1 MKSFAIRNCRK
12 PSLFLNP
19 SVNFISIHMKIKSIE
34 IYGYQLTYAHGEYVM
49 SGGRAATHQES
60 TLVRIVTDAGIEGWG
75 ETATLSGTYL
85 PTFYGST
92 RAALCELAPAL
103 IGLDACNINAINR
116 VMHGILL
123 GQLNAKSAIDIAC
136 WDIFGKKT
144 DLPIAALLGGVQ
156 QEKFPLYE
164 AVPLATPQQMA
175 DYVSTRGK
183 AGIRRFQLKVGNNPY
198 DDARR
203 TQAVMEAADSDMFV
217 IADSNG
223 GWNLQAAVIAVRLM
237 RDLDIYIE
245 QPCRETADCAIVRS
259 MTALPMVMDES
270 IVTADDLYRAKYE
283 VKAGSINLKLG
294 RVGGI
299 SAAVAMRNQAQNMGM
314 TFCIEDMWG
323 GDIISAA
330 VAHVAASALP
340 ENLLHA
346 SFFNDWTNEHVAGYQ
361 PRSNNGMG
369 CAPSAAG
376 LGIEVDRTLLGAPL
390 AIFS

>member
-1 MKSFAIRNCRK
+1 
-12 PSLFLNP
+12 
-19 SVNFISIHMKIKSIE
+19 MKIQAIE
-34 IYGYQLTYAHGEYVM
+34 IYGYQLSYAHGEYVM

-60 TLVRIVTDAGIEGWG
+60 TLVRIMTDEGIEGWG
-75 ETATLSGTYL
+75 ETATLGGTYL

-92 RAALCELAPAL
+92 RAALQALAPAL
-103 IGLDACNINAINR
+103 MGLDPCNTTHINR

-136 WDIFGKKT
+136 WDIFGQKT
-144 DLPIAALLGGVQ
+144 GLPIAALIGGVQ
-156 QEKFPLYE
+156 QAQFPLYE
-164 AVPLATPQQMA
+164 AVPLATPEQMA
-175 DYVSTRGK
+175 DYVMTRGK
-183 AGIRRFQLKVGNNPY
+183 AGIRRFQLKVGNDPY

-203 TQAVMEAADSDMFV
+203 SRAVMEAAEEDMFV

-223 GWNLQAAVIAVRLM
+223 GWNLQAAIIAVRLM

-299 SAAVAMRNQAQNMGM
+299 TAAVAMRNQAQSIGM

-323 GDIISAA
+323 GDIVSAA

-340 ENLLHA
+340 EHLLHA
-346 SFFNDWTNEHVAGYQ
+346 SFFNDWTNEHLAGYQ
-361 PRSNNGMG
+361 PRSQSGMG
-369 CAPSAAG
+369 SAPTGAG
-376 LGIEVDRTLLGAPL
+376 LGIVVERSLVGAPL
-390 AIFS
+390 AAFS